1 MAAFDAMHGAT
12 TFLDNGTI
20 MVFGLSFL
28 VLGTAI
34 LVGREYRHAIG
45 WLCVVGAVLL
55 LVGILVELAVDED
68 IDVAGLV
75 NLAGVVL
82 LEIAFVALA
91 VSLWRRAARVAHLTA
106 TIAPSSLDPA
116 TATR

>member
-1 MAAFDAMHGAT
+1 MA
-12 TFLDNGTI
+12 
-20 MVFGLSFL
+20 FGMAFL

-34 LVGREYRHAIG
+34 LVGSRISQAIG
-45 WLCVVGAVLL
+45 WLCVGGAGLV
-55 LVGILVELAVDED
+55 LVGILGGLAVDEA

-75 NLAGVVL
+75 NLAGVVP